1 MLQCV
6 SAWNKGGVLKLYES
20 GYVVLMCLE
29 NGDFVQMVIKASKYK
44 KIDK

>member
-1 MLQCV
+1 MFQHEI
-6 SAWNKGGVLKLYES
+6 KEGLKLYES

-29 NGDFVQMVIKASKYK
+29 NGDFIQMVIKASEYK